1 MIAVYVAAFPA
12 GGFVPLPRDSGLSG
26 PHASTSGHGGTPY
39 PLTRVLSP
47 FSTGLGCSYSS
58 YPSRGTHLERSYR
71 ADLAFGFAGTLYGYT
86 SILREPGGHPLG
98 GRDGFACGEPLQRWG
113 QRFVHLSVRRIRR
126 LNVNPVQP
134 IEQTTIDSNGVGA
147 SHRPALPG
155 LRFLRSE
162 ASASADRLHWPL
174 TVDGAVAQATV
185 PISKSP
191 QKW

>member
-1 MIAVYVAAFPA
+1 MQYTLLHFRPE
-12 GGFVPLPRDSGLSG
+12 VPYPCQGIRSFQDLMPPPPGI
-26 PHASTSGHGGTPY
+26 GGTPY

-58 YPSRGTHLERSYR
+58 HPSRGTHLERFCR
-71 ADLAFGFAGTLYGYT
+71 ADLAFGFAAILYEYT

-113 QRFVHLSVRRIRR
+113 RRFVHLSVRRIRR

-134 IEQTTIDSNGVGA
+134 IEQTTIDFNGVGA

-155 LRFLRSE
+155 LRFSRSK
-162 ASASADRLHWPL
+162 ASASADGLLWPF
-174 TVDGAVAQATV
+174 TVV
-185 PISKSP
+185 S
-191 QKW
+191 